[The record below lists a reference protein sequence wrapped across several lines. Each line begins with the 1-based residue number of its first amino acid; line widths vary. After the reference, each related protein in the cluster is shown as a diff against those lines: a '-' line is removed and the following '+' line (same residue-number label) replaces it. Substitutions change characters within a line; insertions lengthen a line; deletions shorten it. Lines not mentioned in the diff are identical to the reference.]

1 MLTRQLIHPV
11 SIIGSVIAVSFV
23 MARQAQ
29 WLEAIERRIAVTSQM
44 LGSMKGVKMCGLT
57 DVLGTHIQAM
67 RMEELRISGKFRRL
81 LIWNMGLGES
91 LKTYGFM
98 ASLLIVAF
106 PCSIFCS
113 YLRPHPDS
121 HCVQSDRQVSR
132 RRC

>member
-1 MLTRQLIHPV
+1 
-11 SIIGSVIAVSFV
+11 

-81 LIWNMGLGES
+81 LIWNMGLGEYFNING
-91 LKTYGFM
+91 LIPT
-98 ASLLIVAF
+98 LLIVAF
-106 PCSIFCS
+106 TCSLFCS

-121 HCVQSDRQVSR
+121 YCVQSDRQVSWG
-132 RRC
+132 RC

>member
-1 MLTRQLIHPV
+1 MLTPQSINPV

-81 LIWNMGLGES
+81 LIWNMGLG
-91 LKTYGFM
+91 KCFKD
-98 ASLLIVAF
+98 
-106 PCSIFCS
+106 
-113 YLRPHPDS
+113 RWPDS
-121 HCVQSDRQVSR
+121 YFANCGICMQPILLLPSPPS
-132 RRC
+132 